1 MGIFSRLTRD
11 RKYTRYGNVSPFL
24 PHRVVAT
31 RVAPRC
37 LRAPHEPRKHLCHR
51 VPSVAGSGFL
61 NVTQALLPVFYAWN
75 ASAMAQAGVPVPLT
89 MLFRFLF

>member
-1 MGIFSRLTRD
+1 MGIFSRLTRN

-31 RVAPRC
+31 RAAPR
-37 LRAPHEPRKHLCHR
+37 RIGAPHEHGQHLCHR

-61 NVTQALLPVFYAWN
+61 TVADIECPPPRIDA
-75 ASAMAQAGVPVPLT
+75 A
-89 MLFRFLF
+89 RD